1 VAEQVKQQH
10 CEHALDQH
18 LQSWAAALGKARNL
32 MHIQLDSCAFYPPA
46 DWAIIQGAGNAIRI
60 KHPGPHPATC
70 PLVHD
75 QALNPALT
83 KGSRAE
89 GLQG

>member
-1 VAEQVKQQH
+1 MCKH
-10 CEHALDQH
+10 HLNQH
-18 LQSWAAALGKARNL
+18 LQSWAAGLGNACDL
-32 MHIQLDSCAFYPPA
+32 MRLQLDSRALYAPA

-70 PLVHD
+70 PLVRH
-75 QALNPALT
+75 QALDPALT
-83 KGSRAE
+83 KGPRAE